1 MSAPRFETRAEFE
14 DWESDEMRS
23 LVNRARNK
31 RVRRSSVREQASLI
45 DRVAK
50 AHAHLLTPESD
61 NG

>member
-1 MSAPRFETRAEFE
+1 MGDPVFTTRTEFA
-14 DWESDEMRS
+14 DWESDETRS

-31 RVRRSSVREQASLI
+31 RVRRSSVREQANLI

-50 AHAHLLTPESD
+50 AHAHLLTPESE